1 MTGEAPPTVKPGYCS
16 DHTNQRLVS
25 HHAVGLQ
32 RYGPDVETVC
42 PNRDHDDNDR
52 ERCRYCGERLIA
64 EGTPAWK
71 VSDRREFCKPNH
83 RLRAFRE
90 RTKR

>member
-1 MTGEAPPTVKPGYCS
+1 MTSEAPPAVKPGYCS

-25 HHAVGLQ
+25 HRAAGLR
-32 RYGPDVETVC
+32 RYSADTETIC
-42 PNRDHDDNDR
+42 PSTDHDDNDR
-52 ERCRYCGERLIA
+52 ERCRYCGGRLIPD
-64 EGTPAWK
+64 GTPRWQ
-71 VSDRREFCKPNH
+71 VSDRREFCIPNH